1 MEFWRARHKEEGGA
15 GGKPRATQEL
25 ANKKKKKKEF
35 QEHTPMKGG
44 IMREKFDDYVLAFQS
59 YKAATVELREGQKLL
74 DEVAQ
79 DIENMMLLKISAVK
93 VSGGVAAA
101 ELVKI

>member
-1 MEFWRARHKEEGGA
+1 
-15 GGKPRATQEL
+15 
-25 ANKKKKKKEF
+25 
-35 QEHTPMKGG
+35 
-44 IMREKFDDYVLAFQS
+44 MRKTLTTTCVFQS

-93 VSGGVAAA
+93 VSGGGSSRTSQNLTPQSA
-101 ELVKI
+101 